1 LESPFFTILI
11 RSITALYFFNAFA
24 ADTAASG
31 NLCKANTT
39 FTLDLFKSL
48 GGKDKTSNV
57 FFSPLSISSA
67 LSMLLLGAKGS
78 TAKQM
83 REVEVY
89 YVCTMY
95 SLCLP
100 YLVLPQCLKTKDC
113 KDVHSSFAALLQEL
127 NKPDSSYLSRVE
139 NIFTYHTAK
148 FLEETRK
155 FYNAELESVDFL
167 NKAEEARNQINSW
180 VEEQTQG
187 KIKDLLVR
195 DAVDSSSKLVL
206 VNAIYLKAD
215 WKEQFEKDFTRDAV
229 FRLNK
234 RETRTVKM
242 MWHKSKFK
250 LRHVKEV
257 IELPYKRGELSMLIF
272 LPNDIE
278 DNTTGLEKLEKQLT
292 CETFMEWT
300 RPDKMDLHQVELKL
314 PRFRVEENYEL
325 SEVLKHMGMED
336 AFAQTRCDFSGEENL
351 MLSKAVHKAFVD
363 VNEAGTEA
371 GAATFV
377 LMALGSSKGPQAS
390 FIADHPFLFFIRHN
404 ATRAVLFAGRF
415 CSEK

>member
-1 LESPFFTILI
+1 MSPFFTILI

-127 NKPDSSYLSRVE
+127 NKPDSSYALGVANRL
-139 NIFTYHTAK
+139 Y
-148 FLEETRK
+148 
-155 FYNAELESVDFL
+155 
-167 NKAEEARNQINSW
+167 
-180 VEEQTQG
+180 G
-187 KIKDLLVR
+187 
-195 DAVDSSSKLVL
+195 DSLRF
-206 VNAIYLKAD
+206 
-215 WKEQFEKDFTRDAV
+215 Q
-229 FRLNK
+229 

-250 LRHVKEV
+250 LRHVKEVSCQV

-336 AFAQTRCDFSGEENL
+336 AFAQTRCDFSAMCPTKDL

>member
-1 LESPFFTILI
+1 RGTA
-11 RSITALYFFNAFA
+11 RSLCPLQRA
-24 ADTAASG
+24 AVKLNS
-31 NLCKANTT
+31 ANTT

-83 REVEVY
+83 RE
-89 YVCTMY
+89 
-95 SLCLP
+95 
-100 YLVLPQCLKTKDC
+100 CLKTKDC

-127 NKPDSSYLSRVE
+127 NKPDSSYALGVANRLYGE
-139 NIFTYHTAK
+139 RTYK
-148 FLEETRK
+148 K

-257 IELPYKRGELSMLIF
+257 SCQVIELPYKRGELSMLIF

-336 AFAQTRCDFSGEENL
+336 AFAQTRCDFSAMCPTKDL

>member
-1 LESPFFTILI
+1 METV
-11 RSITALYFFNAFA
+11 T
-24 ADTAASG
+24 
-31 NLCKANTT
+31 NTT

-83 REVEVY
+83 RE
-89 YVCTMY
+89 
-95 SLCLP
+95 
-100 YLVLPQCLKTKDC
+100 CLKTKDC

-127 NKPDSSYLSRVE
+127 NKPDSSYALGVANRLYGERTYNLCIMTVFKLSR
-139 NIFTYHTAK
+139 
-148 FLEETRK
+148 TRK

-257 IELPYKRGELSMLIF
+257 SCQVIELPYKRGELSMLIF

-336 AFAQTRCDFSGEENL
+336 AFAQTRCDFSAMCPTKDL

>member
-1 LESPFFTILI
+1 MSPFFTILI

-83 REVEVY
+83 RE
-89 YVCTMY
+89 
-95 SLCLP
+95 
-100 YLVLPQCLKTKDC
+100 
-113 KDVHSSFAALLQEL
+113 
-127 NKPDSSYLSRVE
+127 
-139 NIFTYHTAK
+139 
-148 FLEETRK
+148 
-155 FYNAELESVDFL
+155 
-167 NKAEEARNQINSW
+167 
-180 VEEQTQG
+180 
-187 KIKDLLVR
+187 
-195 DAVDSSSKLVL
+195 
-206 VNAIYLKAD
+206 
-215 WKEQFEKDFTRDAV
+215 
-229 FRLNK
+229 
-234 RETRTVKM
+234 
-242 MWHKSKFK
+242 
-250 LRHVKEV
+250 
-257 IELPYKRGELSMLIF
+257 
-272 LPNDIE
+272 
-278 DNTTGLEKLEKQLT
+278 LEKQLT

-336 AFAQTRCDFSGEENL
+336 AFAQTRCDFSAMCPTKDL

>member
-1 LESPFFTILI
+1 MSPFFTILI

-127 NKPDSSYLSRVE
+127 NKPDSSYALGVANRLYGEVE
-139 NIFTYHTAK
+139 NIFTYHTAAHFQN
-148 FLEETRK
+148 FLK

-187 KIKDLLVR
+187 KSVL
-195 DAVDSSSKLVL
+195 DSSSKLVL

-215 WKEQFEKDFTRDAV
+215 WKEHSLRFQ
-229 FRLNK
+229 

-250 LRHVKEV
+250 LRHVKEVSCQV

-336 AFAQTRCDFSGEENL
+336 AFAQTRCDFSAMCPTKDL

>member
-1 LESPFFTILI
+1 LDLI
-11 RSITALYFFNAFA
+11 FQVPS
-24 ADTAASG
+24 
-31 NLCKANTT
+31 NTT

-83 REVEVY
+83 RE
-89 YVCTMY
+89 
-95 SLCLP
+95 
-100 YLVLPQCLKTKDC
+100 CLKTKDC

-127 NKPDSSYLSRVE
+127 NKPDSSYALGVANRLYGDSPE
-139 NIFTYHTAK
+139 LKT
-148 FLEETRK
+148 FLHIILQK

-187 KIKDLLVR
+187 KSVCI

-257 IELPYKRGELSMLIF
+257 SCQVIELPYKRGELSMLIF

-278 DNTTGLEKLEKQLT
+278 DNTTGLEKVGQSTGVCFHDLLLPLLLLMQLLY
-292 CETFMEWT
+292 FN
-300 RPDKMDLHQVELKL
+300 L
-314 PRFRVEENYEL
+314 PE
-325 SEVLKHMGMED
+325 
-336 AFAQTRCDFSGEENL
+336 C
-351 MLSKAVHKAFVD
+351 
-363 VNEAGTEA
+363 
-371 GAATFV
+371 
-377 LMALGSSKGPQAS
+377 
-390 FIADHPFLFFIRHN
+390 
-404 ATRAVLFAGRF
+404 
-415 CSEK
+415 